1 MQGTR
6 SYLKHLSPLVCVLM
20 AGLSTSCETPTKP
33 AEAPAIPVAVAEVQQ
48 YSGNAGVTYSASIVP
63 YTQLPLSFKS
73 AGYVTSILQRPGPNG
88 AMRNLQL
95 GDWVKKDT
103 VLATVRQE
111 DYQRAVDQNKG
122 HLQQAQASQDKSQ
135 EDWDRAQAL
144 YKANALTQSDYDSA
158 KAQYESAQG
167 AVTTAQ
173 AALGQ
178 AQQALSDCEL
188 RAPLDGQI
196 LSRNIELGV
205 LVAAGTTGF
214 TMGDTQVV
222 KAIFGVPDTL
232 LGTVQLGKKQAIATE
247 TYPEEFVGQ
256 ITAISPQADQKSR
269 TFQVEVTLPNSKG
282 MLKSGMVATLDL
294 GQSKLRTPL
303 LVVPLESIVSPAD
316 GSKMF
321 SVFIVRREGEKDIAR
336 RVAVQPGPAYGN
348 LVSVAGQVKVG
359 DRVVSNGATL
369 LNDGQL
375 VRMIP

>member
-1 MQGTR
+1 
-6 SYLKHLSPLVCVLM
+6 LM
-20 AGLSTSCETPTKP
+20 AGLLASCETPTQP
-33 AEAPAIPVAVAEVQQ
+33 AEAPALPVAVAQVQQ

-73 AGYVTSILQRPGPNG
+73 AGYVTNILQRPGPNG
-88 AMRNLQL
+88 AMRNLQQ

-144 YKANALTQSDYDSA
+144 YKANALTQTDYDSA